1 MKFLIVSLRYLG
13 DCLLAAALAPA
24 LKSRFPKAQVDML
37 TFRDNA
43 SILEGINAIDHVI
56 TVDRHP
62 NKFTQIC
69 NHLTSWN
76 KYDWALITM
85 NSTRSVLYGYFSAKR
100 QIIGR
105 PNSSLEELWKR
116 IIITDQ
122 ITYSRGQILE
132 MLQPL
137 LKPILCADIPL
148 LTPICPDRE
157 LSSELKAT
165 LLRLGHYIVCQC
177 NSCYQDKNWSVKK
190 WIELTT
196 RLITSGYSICF
207 TGGVNDITY
216 LHQIIEKLPKEKTFI
231 AAGQASFGQT
241 ARIIQNAVAYIGVD
255 TATSHVAAAT
265 GIPCICLYG
274 PTAVDI
280 WGPAPKNGQ
289 SSPYS
294 KHLGIQ
300 TVGNVTIVRRDDA
313 DTPCSGCS
321 RHLCAHHNPPQL
333 SRCMQSIS
341 VEKVWNALYRYTPIR
356 SIPL

>member
-1 MKFLIVSLRYLG
+1 
-13 DCLLAAALAPA
+13 
-24 LKSRFPKAQVDML
+24 
-37 TFRDNA
+37 
-43 SILEGINAIDHVI
+43 
-56 TVDRHP
+56 
-62 NKFTQIC
+62 
-69 NHLTSWN
+69 
-76 KYDWALITM
+76 
-85 NSTRSVLYGYFSAKR
+85 
-100 QIIGR
+100 
-105 PNSSLEELWKR
+105 
-116 IIITDQ
+116 
-122 ITYSRGQILE
+122 

-177 NSCYQDKNWSVKK
+177 NSRYQDKNWSVKK

-341 VEKVWNALYRYTPIR
+341 VETVWNALYRYTPIR